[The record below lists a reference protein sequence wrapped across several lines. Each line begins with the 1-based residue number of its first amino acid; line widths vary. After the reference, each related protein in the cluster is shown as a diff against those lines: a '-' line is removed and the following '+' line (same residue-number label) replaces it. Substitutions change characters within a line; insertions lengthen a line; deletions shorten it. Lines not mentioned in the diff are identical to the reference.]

1 MAATTDIRYARV
13 EAEYQATLQAQD
25 QVFDKVDTLEE
36 ALLGLNEIVAENS
49 RKLDAIIEHLQI
61 PYNKPP
67 TGFLKN

>member
-13 EAEYQATLQAQD
+13 EAEYQATRRAQD

-49 RKLDAIIEHLQI
+49 RMLKAIIEHLQV
-61 PYNKPP
+61 PYDKPP